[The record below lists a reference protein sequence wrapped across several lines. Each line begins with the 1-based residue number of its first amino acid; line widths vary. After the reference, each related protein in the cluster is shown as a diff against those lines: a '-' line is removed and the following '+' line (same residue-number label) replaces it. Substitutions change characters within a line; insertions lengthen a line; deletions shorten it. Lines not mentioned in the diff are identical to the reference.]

1 MENKLQLPEVTLI
14 CVDCVNYGSA
24 IAAMQK
30 SMEQV
35 DFGRAIMLTDKK
47 FDIPEIEFVVIPA
60 IKSKLEYSRFMV
72 KELYKYFSTAHCLVV
87 QHDGYVLDANAWDDE
102 FYRYD
107 YIGSPWLYTD
117 GRNVGNGGFSL
128 RSHRLCRVLGEY
140 PHFECHNNEDD
151 VICREYRGRLE
162 KVHFMQFA
170 PEEIADQFA
179 YELREPNQSTF
190 GFHGYFHKPYKPIMV
205 IKRTAAM
212 GDIISIEPLIE
223 NLCEAGYSVYLD
235 IPIEYYD
242 LFKNYKYEIE
252 HFSKL
257 DIGRHHYYLVNLD
270 MAYEVQPKKNH
281 IQAYFETLYGHPLK
295 NIHLRNPELYPKI
308 SPQTK
313 LFKKYVVL
321 NIDNRQTTHRNVYGV
336 VWVNV
341 VSKIKSMGYD
351 VVQVGTN
358 YPDVP
363 GAIKMNCPTIGML
376 KLVIAGADGFIGV
389 DSGPAHIAVAHQ
401 VPSVILFGSVNPEI
415 IFVDQT
421 DIMSCLTNPCPIG
434 KQFCWHESPGT
445 EGVECDV
452 VAEQEPCCI
461 HDENRILSEFKRVMQ
476 IK

>member
-1 MENKLQLPEVTLI
+1 MKKTIKNTTLV
-14 CVDCVNYGSA
+14 CVDCSKYGEA
-24 IAAMQK
+24 IRAMQK
-30 SMEQV
+30 SMEQCS
-35 DFGRAIMLTDKK
+35 FERAIFFSNVS
-47 FDIPEIEFVVIPA
+47 FDIENIDSVVISR
-60 IKSKLEYSRFMV
+60 ITSKKQYSDFII
-72 KELYKYFSTAHCLVV
+72 KELYKYIDTDYILIC
-87 QHDGYVLDANAWDDE
+87 QWDGYILDGSCWDEEYKQYDVVGSAWLE
-102 FYRYD
+102 V
-107 YIGSPWLYTD
+107 D
-117 GRNVGNGGFSL
+117 GFNCGNGGFSL
-128 RSHRLCRVLGEY
+128 RSKRLMKILGTDDNIVCTHPEDAIIGRTY
-140 PHFECHNNEDD
+140 RPYLETKYNIKFAPDD
-151 VICREYRGRLE
+151 VCDR
-162 KVHFMQFA
+162 
-170 PEEIADQFA
+170 FA
-179 YELREPNQSTF
+179 YELREPNQPTF

-223 NLCEAGYSVYLD
+223 HLCEAGYRVYLD

-281 IQAYFETLYGHPLK
+281 IQAYFETLHGHPLK
-295 NIHLRNPELYPKI
+295 NIQLRNPELYPKV

-401 VPSVILFGSVNPEI
+401 VPAVILFGSVNPEI

-421 DIMSCLTNPCPIG
+421 DIMACLTNPCPIG
-434 KQFCWHESPGT
+434 KQFCWHESPST

-452 VAEQEPCCI
+452 VADQEPCCI